1 MVASSSNT
9 SRIGWKA
16 TAGSIDKNELI
27 SEFQSA
33 LSDEI
38 AELKKG
44 QNREWELFDGKKT
57 SDLGGRFIYRFQSGD
72 LSSWRRRRRGT
83 QLKLIIDDKTFYG
96 LIDTW
101 NKKEANI
108 AFETDMG
115 ESVEKATVQDSSF
128 ELLQNLHDKLE
139 KVKTG
144 ETDFNANGSMKLFGF
159 LEPRVFPS
167 PVSFSE
173 RKTLDFSPN
182 VEQQRAI
189 RKSMSQ
195 EVTFIWGPPGTGKTK
210 TLCSI
215 LGILIEARRSV
226 LLTANTNRA
235 VDEILKRF
243 IKDPE
248 NEPLIQEGR
257 IVRLGIPDDEE
268 ESLNCILLEK
278 IAEKRTA
285 AIQKSISELD
295 AQIESLQHT
304 IKKYVEI
311 EGSAVER
318 VAQKELQIREY
329 EKVEHEIA
337 SLRARIAV
345 VSSNLENEEASLSDK
360 RQLLKKAKTTS
371 AIKRFLS
378 GLNEEQI
385 ELEIA
390 SIENRKKI
398 ASLELQSLKK
408 QLEDSFQ
415 EKNAIS
421 SSINRYHY
429 EIEPNVDGLT
439 TLEALRQRII
449 ELNGAAES
457 KRKLIIEL
465 QAQTERVKEIV
476 FSEALVIG
484 STISRSSLDPK
495 ILNRKFETLIVD
507 EASMASLPNIFFL
520 AGLCSSHYIISGDF
534 RQLPPIAKCKSR
546 ACQQWLK
553 RDIFNQAGIV
563 ESVDAGILDDD
574 RLVMLREQYRMH
586 PDICALVSDAVYEG
600 KLKTPE
606 DVSASKEKLAK
617 MPPFEGRALILCD
630 TATTDPLI
638 TRPEKTFSRLSPYS
652 AAFASRLAAKCL
664 EEGEKNGL
672 RVEIGIVTPYREQ
685 AKLISKMLEDA
696 GIDPTRV
703 VASTIHRF
711 QGSEKDYIIFDLVE
725 GEPLKPGKLT
735 EGTFK
740 KSEAGKLITVAISRA
755 MGKFIL
761 VGNSEYIR
769 NKFSPN
775 DAVPQL
781 MEKIIQN
788 GEDIDSCEV
797 ERSFHDAYESD
808 EAQQPNDLPL
818 SMYDQK
824 DFYNAFIDDLK
835 KAKSRIVIFSPF
847 VSKKRVTDL
856 LPAFEEILKKKV
868 PIYVVTRNP
877 EYRGNYRNETVESL
891 RDLERIGVTV
901 IPAYKELDI
910 DDKFQKFHYKVAF
923 IDNSVA
929 YYGSLNI
936 LSQFDSSES
945 MMAFSSKKTVG
956 QLARVFHI
964 SEIIKGKRFGEDLKT
979 DMPVIRLIETEVRNS
994 VPIGKCSICQKKIE
1008 LCCNH
1013 DGFYLTCP
1021 DKNHENQS
1029 VKIENSI
1036 VKKAVDSLKIKCAKC
1051 SKGQMIL
1058 QYGGSIPFLGCNQY
1072 RISNCTNKIEL
1083 ADKRIPQVMSN
1094 NQLHTCDKTLTIP
1107 DPHAIA
1113 ELFGVVEPGKGVRQ
1127 RAENRICKMGSD
1139 LGFSSFTWY
1148 EVPNLLNDGRNR
1160 FISVV
1165 WKRGGR
1171 EIAVAF
1177 QVRRKRHDID
1187 IVTSLKDRRKLD
1199 RLQANEKYIVN
1210 VSEKTGKAYFHRV
1223 TDWDNKNLWIAKSTE
1238 NELGQK
1244 GSIDH
1249 EESKTYSL
1257 DEIRLK
1263 HPRAYESWTEAEDK
1277 ELISEYHNNLT
1288 VSEIA
1293 KRHQRQRSAIQ
1304 SRLRKFSRLGL
1315 I

>member
-1 MVASSSNT
+1 VVALSANT
-9 SRIGWKA
+9 SKIGWKA
-16 TAGSIDKNELI
+16 TAGSLDKNELV

-33 LSDEI
+33 LLDEI
-38 AELKKG
+38 ADLKKG
-44 QNREWELFDGKKT
+44 QNREWELYEGKKT

-83 QLKLIIDDKTFYG
+83 QLKLTIDGKTFYG
-96 LIDTW
+96 LIDSW
-101 NKKEANI
+101 NQKEANI
-108 AFETDMG
+108 AFEADMG

-144 ETDFNANGSMKLFGF
+144 GTDFNADGSMKLFGF
-159 LEPRVFPS
+159 LEPKVFPT
-167 PVSFSE
+167 PISFSE
-173 RKTLDFSPN
+173 QKTLGFSPN

-189 RKSMSQ
+189 RKSLSQ
-195 EVTFIWGPPGTGKTK
+195 EVTFIWGPAGTGKTK

-215 LGILIEARRSV
+215 LNILMGTRRSV

-235 VDEILKRF
+235 VDEILKKF
-243 IKDPE
+243 IEDPE
-248 NEPLIQEGR
+248 NKPLIQEGR
-257 IVRLGIPDDEE
+257 IVRLGIPDDED
-268 ESLNCILLEK
+268 ESLNCILFEK
-278 IAEKRTA
+278 VAEKRTA
-285 AIQKSISELD
+285 TIQKSISELD
-295 AQIESLQHT
+295 VQIELLQHT
-304 IKKYVEI
+304 FKKYGEI
-311 EGSAVER
+311 ERSAVER
-318 VAQKELQIREY
+318 IAQKERQIREY
-329 EKVEHEIA
+329 EKVEHEIV
-337 SLRARIAV
+337 SLQARIAV
-345 VSSNLENEEASLSDK
+345 VSSSLGNAEASLSNK
-360 RQLLKKAKTTS
+360 RQLLEKAKTTS

-378 GLNEEQI
+378 GLNREQI
-385 ELEIA
+385 EAEIA
-390 SIENRKKI
+390 SIENRKEI
-398 ASLELQSLKK
+398 ARLELQSLQK
-408 QLEDSFQ
+408 QLEDSVQ
-415 EKNAIS
+415 EKNVIS
-421 SSINRYHY
+421 NRINQYRN
-429 EIEPNVDGLT
+429 EIEPSVDSLT
-439 TLEALRQRII
+439 TLGSLRQRIL
-449 ELNGAAES
+449 ELSGAAES

-465 QAQTERVKEIV
+465 QTQMERVKESV
-476 FSEALVIG
+476 FNEALVIG
-484 STISRSSLDPK
+484 STIARASLDPK
-495 ILNRKFETLIVD
+495 IFKRKFDTLIVD

-534 RQLPPIAKCKSR
+534 RQLSPIAKCRSR
-546 ACQQWLK
+546 VCQQWLR

-586 PDICALVSDAVYEG
+586 PAICALVSDAVYER

-638 TRPEKTFSRLSPYS
+638 TRPENTFSRLSPYS
-652 AAFASRLAAKCL
+652 AAFSSRLAVKCL

-672 RVEIGIVTPYREQ
+672 KVKVGIVTPYREQ
-685 AKLISKMLEDA
+685 ARLISKMLEDA
-696 GIDPTRV
+696 DIDPTRV

-740 KSEAGKLITVAISRA
+740 NSEAGKLITVAISRA

-761 VGNSEYIR
+761 VGNSEYIK

-781 MEKIIQN
+781 LEKIIQN
-788 GEDIDSCEV
+788 GEDIDSREV
-797 ERSFHDAYESD
+797 ERSFHDGYESD
-808 EAQQPNDLPL
+808 EAQQPNDSPL
-818 SMYDQK
+818 NMFDQT
-824 DFYNAFIDDLK
+824 DFYDAFIEDLK

-856 LPAFEEILKKKV
+856 LPAFEEILEKNV

-877 EYRGNYRNETVESL
+877 EYRGSYRTETVESL
-891 RDLERIGVTV
+891 RDLARIGVTV
-901 IPAYKELDI
+901 IPAKELDI
-910 DDKFQKFHYKVAF
+910 DYKFQKFHYKVAV
-923 IDNSVA
+923 IDNSVV

-945 MMAFSSKKTVG
+945 MMAFRSKKTVA

-964 SEIIKGKRFGEDLKT
+964 SEIIKGKRFGEDLKI
-979 DMPVIRLIETEVRNS
+979 DLPAINMVGSEIQKS
-994 VPIGKCSICQKKIE
+994 KCDQQVSPSNQPLDYNTMLNISDSIAI
-1008 LCCNH
+1008 
-1013 DGFYLTCP
+1013 
-1021 DKNHENQS
+1021 
-1029 VKIENSI
+1029 
-1036 VKKAVDSLKIKCAKC
+1036 
-1051 SKGQMIL
+1051 SKR
-1058 QYGGSIPFLGCNQY
+1058 Y
-1072 RISNCTNKIEL
+1072 
-1083 ADKRIPQVMSN
+1083 
-1094 NQLHTCDKTLTIP
+1094 
-1107 DPHAIA
+1107 
-1113 ELFGVVEPGKGVRQ
+1113 GVVEPGKGVRQ
-1127 RAENRICKMGSD
+1127 RAEDRICKMGKD

-1165 WKRGGR
+1165 WKRGR
-1171 EIAVAF
+1171 EITVAF
-1177 QVRRKRHDID
+1177 QVRRKRHGID
-1187 IVTSLKDRRKLD
+1187 IVTNLKGRRKLD

-1223 TDWDNKNLWIAKSTE
+1223 TDWDNKNLWITKSTE
-1238 NELGQK
+1238 NGLGQK
-1244 GSIDH
+1244 NSSDH
-1249 EESKTYSL
+1249 DESKAYSL

-1263 HPRAYESWTEAEDK
+1263 HARAYESWTEAEDK

-1293 KRHQRQRSAIQ
+1293 KRHQRQTSAIR
-1304 SRLRKFSRLGL
+1304 SRLRKISKLGL